1 MGVTPHDAA
10 GKVQGNGD
18 DHGFREH
25 HPRRCHA
32 GPGTARR
39 RHPRRVHPRWLGI
52 GYQDDVLMQYA
63 GEGMS
68 KPAALLFGHRTYAD
82 VLGYWSSIGP
92 NPFIDSLCSSTKF
105 VVSRSAGTEL
115 AHPNSQLLAGDAVE
129 TVAALKQRHAG
140 ELMIMGS
147 GELVRA
153 LHAAGLID
161 RYALQIYPIALG
173 SGTRLFGEGE
183 RAKLTLERSLAT
195 TTGVLITEYAVECA
209 AVAAVDTGRQD

>member
-1 MGVTPHDAA
+1 MATITAFESITLDSVM
-10 GKVQGNGD
+10 Q
-18 DHGFREH
+18 
-25 HPRRCHA
+25 
-32 GPGTARR
+32 GPGRPDEDTRGGFTHGGWA
-39 RHPRRVHPRWLGI
+39 I

-63 GEGMS
+63 GEGMG
-68 KPAALLFGHRTYAD
+68 KPRALLFGHRTYAD

-92 NPFIDSLCSSTKF
+92 NPFIDSLRSSTKF

-173 SGTRLFGEGE
+173 SGTRLFEGE
-183 RAKLTLERSLAT
+183 RAQLTLERSLAT
-195 TTGVLITEYAVECA
+195 TTGVLITEYAVERA